1 MIGAGSNP
9 ADRKG
14 SESFRKASDPHV
26 TDNCHGFNESCR
38 TKAFYQAYETCLS
51 RKVLQLLGKGV
62 DSVCSCA
69 DASVAH
75 EVGPVEKVRAAGP
88 MAANED
94 GAAAAARR
102 W

>member
-1 MIGAGSNP
+1 MKVVA
-9 ADRKG
+9 RKLFTRLMKHVYRG
-14 SESFRKASDPHV
+14 KCFSFSEKASIRW
-26 TDNCHGFNESCR
+26 G
-38 TKAFYQAYETCLS
+38 
-51 RKVLQLLGKGV
+51 
-62 DSVCSCA
+62 SCA

-75 EVGPVEKVRAAGP
+75 EVSPVEKVRAAGP